1 MVGGVIVMNRQIF
14 NSAGNYF
21 SIAKAIPFPDE

>member
-21 SIAKAIPFPDE
+21 GIEKAILFLDE